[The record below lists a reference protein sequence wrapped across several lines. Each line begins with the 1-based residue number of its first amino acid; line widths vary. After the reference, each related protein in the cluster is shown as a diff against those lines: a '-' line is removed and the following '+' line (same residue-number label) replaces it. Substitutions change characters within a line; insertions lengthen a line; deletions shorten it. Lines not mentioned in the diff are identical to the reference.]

1 MAMRKKAG
9 LHTSKARIAQGGGI
23 SSARLAIASR
33 RLDSN
38 SSRPRGWGEYL
49 DLEGELR
56 LYQRSRLTHRASS
69 LARPMAGSGRVAL
82 HGFCHGVKP
91 LSNVQELSA
100 HRLIFRVGGLATDAC
115 GFSPITLRGEPDSLL
130 PAVGHRLLREA
141 NSPLVDPLLC
151 VGQDPPMD
159 GRAYKTAGRKQMASK
174 HSALDLIERI
184 GRKSG
189 LLIMPLWRTERLDLA
204 THTEQIL
211 AHCRIDT
218 VLDVGANKGQYRD
231 FLREEVGWPGPIIS
245 FEPIPDLAAELR
257 SPNQDHHWRIE
268 EFALGNVEGSKPLNV
283 AASPGFSSFLE
294 PEASQVDLF
303 SKRNLDAN
311 CI

>member
-1 MAMRKKAG
+1 
-9 LHTSKARIAQGGGI
+9 
-23 SSARLAIASR
+23 
-33 RLDSN
+33 
-38 SSRPRGWGEYL
+38 
-49 DLEGELR
+49 
-56 LYQRSRLTHRASS
+56 
-69 LARPMAGSGRVAL
+69 
-82 HGFCHGVKP
+82 
-91 LSNVQELSA
+91 
-100 HRLIFRVGGLATDAC
+100 
-115 GFSPITLRGEPDSLL
+115 
-130 PAVGHRLLREA
+130 
-141 NSPLVDPLLC
+141 
-151 VGQDPPMD
+151 MD

-257 SPNQDHHWRIE
+257 ARNDDRYWRVE
-268 EFALGNVEGSKPLNV
+268 EFALGDAEGSKTLNV

-294 PEASQVDLF
+294 PDASQVDAF
-303 SKRNLDAN
+303 SSRNLVERRIIVPVRTLKSVIAEFKLTQARLFLKIDTQGWDLTVMKGIGAAVQSVLAIQTEASVIPIYREMPSWIDSIKALN
-311 CI
+311 RLGFEISGMFPVTRDSDYRVIEFDCVAVRKGSRAS